1 MFLRSGLAPF
11 TAGKRHSGAEWFNS
25 AAWFLITPILHFDR
39 VIIIVLPL
47 TSLRSSYST
56 FKTLKPMNVI
66 QTELAGLLI
75 IEPKVFGDSRG
86 YFFEGFQRDRYRAA
100 GVEADFVQDNYSRSC
115 RGTLR
120 GLHYQISQPQGKLVQ
135 VTRGEVYDVAVDLRR
150 SSPTF
155 GQAFGL
161 FLNEE
166 NHRQLYVP
174 PGFAHGFCVTTES
187 ADFAYKCTTFYNP
200 ADERTLLWSDPELK
214 IAWPAIESRILS
226 AKDERG
232 ISLKDA
238 ETYP

>member
-1 MFLRSGLAPF
+1 
-11 TAGKRHSGAEWFNS
+11 
-25 AAWFLITPILHFDR
+25 
-39 VIIIVLPL
+39 
-47 TSLRSSYST
+47 
-56 FKTLKPMNVI
+56 MNVI

-75 IEPKVFGDSRG
+75 IEPRVFGDARG
-86 YFFEGFQRDRYRAA
+86 YFFEGFQRDRYRAV
-100 GVEADFVQDNYSRSC
+100 GIEEDFVQDNYSRSC

-150 SSPTF
+150 GSPTF
-155 GQAFGL
+155 GQAIGV

-174 PGFAHGFCVTTES
+174 PGFAHGFCVTTDF

-214 IAWPAIESRILS
+214 IAWPTIEPRILS
-226 AKDERG
+226 TKDERG
-232 ISLKDA
+232 VPLRDA
-238 ETYP
+238 ETYL